1 MHGHGW
7 IRDEDNELSICWE
20 NLQKVK
26 SRVNLLMK
34 GCGCKFGCATKR
46 CGCRKNGEVC
56 GPGCRCTNCE
66 NTDEDTGTLWNEQ
79 GVNTHGEDHYRM
91 LESDVSDIM
100 LGVFGQEDHASD
112 TDEDSDVSY
121 ATDD

>member
-1 MHGHGW
+1 MVLVPLHGRGW
-7 IRDEDNELSICWE
+7 IRDKDSDE

-34 GCGCKFGCATKR
+34 GCGCKFGCAIKR
-46 CGCRKNGEVC
+46 CGCRKNGDVC

-66 NTDEDTGTLWNEQ
+66 NTEEVTGTLRNEESYS
-79 GVNTHGEDHYRM
+79 EDHYSM
-91 LESDVSDIM
+91 LESDVSNIM
-100 LGVFGQEDHASD
+100 LGVFGQEEHTCD
-112 TDEDSDVSY
+112 TDEDSDASY